1 MKFLLHPKWIVFVT
15 IVPSL
20 LLILVFWGD
29 YNVIQP
35 LLNSETKN
43 QWLAFGF
50 SFSFITAIQIAYTIY
65 ALFKKQKTTLFWALG
80 TLFFYLIYLYAF
92 SYNFDLLI
100 PRSIPNW
107 MLTGNLLLYTG
118 TFLMPTMA
126 FALFILVTLSVP
138 ENKNI
143 NPWSNVLYAILFPM
157 ISFVYFFIIA
167 PFWKTVDQGFGVHS
181 ILIIV
186 ITAIILFLF
195 FLVRFI
201 YTLMSKNA
209 KNYNENVLIWK
220 VLFAIILPL
229 IGLSLCRKS
238 NSGLDFSDVIGD
250 FSSLWFPFLAILNGV
265 LLCLSKKDN
274 PRRQLLIFSFR
285 MLTFAYTFY
294 FFMVFLPF
302 LPLSVIAIF
311 ALGIGILML
320 TPLILFIIHITV
332 LHKDFQFLSQFYSKP
347 KLRIIGLIAF
357 LVIPSIITLD
367 YWNDRNNLSQALNYV
382 YSPDFSN
389 NKKIDEKALLRTL
402 DAIKSN
408 KSNSDFFTSSNQKPY
423 LSSYYNWLVLDNL
436 TLSETKINTLERIFS
451 EGKYFRSFPESK
463 LDSTVQ
469 ISKLSSR
476 STFNKKEN
484 YWTTWVDFQLT
495 NTSADFGKQEYATL
509 LNLPDACWISDYYLY
524 VGKRK
529 EMGILAEKKTAFW
542 IYSNIKNQNRDPGI
556 LFYKT
561 GNKVEF
567 RVFPFNNQEVR
578 KTGIQFI
585 HKEPIQLEIDG
596 EIVKLGNENEKSNSH
611 FEDETAI
618 YVSSNEKRKLRK
630 IKRKPYIHFMVDVSD
645 PAKKEK
651 YTQVIE
657 NFLKANKQLCK
668 NAVISCVASY
678 STLFSIQE
686 NWKTQIKVADSKG
699 GFFLERAIQK
709 AFTEQNQYSTYPIF
723 VVVTD
728 NITTSIITKDFAD
741 WKHLY
746 PENNFFY
753 HLKNHKVLNAHFLD
767 NNPFEIALKDTSIQ
781 VGNEVLEYPIDSKSK
796 VYIPDNQKG
805 SLIFKNAAIIKSTKY
820 AMQKDWL
827 SGLHLQANYRN
838 HIEHPELVDSKWV
851 QQVKFSFQSR
861 ILTPYTSYLVV
872 ENQAQ
877 KNSLLRKQK
886 QVLNGKQS
894 YDIED
899 ENTEMS
905 EPGWLFFLMTIV
917 LFLYFFK
924 KPGFWEKK
932 EKKIF

>member
-15 IVPSL
+15 IIPSI

-29 YNVIQP
+29 FKVIHP

-43 QWLAFGF
+43 RMLTFGF
-50 SFSFITAIQIAYTIY
+50 SFCFMTAFQIAFIIY
-65 ALFKKQKTTLFWALG
+65 ALLKKQKITLFWALG
-80 TLFFYLIYLYAF
+80 TLLFYLIYLYAF

-138 ENKNI
+138 ENQNL

-157 ISFVYFFIIA
+157 VAFVFFFIIA
-167 PFWKTVDQGFGVHS
+167 PFWKTVNQGFGIHS
-181 ILIIV
+181 LLIIV
-186 ITAIILFLF
+186 IAAIILFLF

-201 YTLMSKNA
+201 YTMMSKNA
-209 KNYNENVLIWK
+209 KNYSENVLIWK

-238 NSGLDFSDVIGD
+238 NSGLDFSDVTGD

-265 LLCLSKKDN
+265 LLCLPKKDN
-274 PRRQLLIFSFR
+274 PRSHLFIFSLR

-302 LPLSVIAIF
+302 LPLSVIALF
-311 ALGIGILML
+311 AIGIGILML
-320 TPLILFIIHITV
+320 TPLILFIIHINV
-332 LHKDFQFLSQFYSKP
+332 LHKDFQYLSQFYSKL
-347 KLRIIGLIAF
+347 KLRIIGFLAF
-357 LVIPSIITLD
+357 LIIPSFITLD
-367 YWNDRNNLSQALNYV
+367 YWNDRNNLNQALNYV
-382 YSPDFSN
+382 YSPDFSS
-389 NKKIDEKALLRTL
+389 NKKINEKALLRTL

-436 TLSETKINTLERIFS
+436 SLSETKINTLERIFS
-451 EGKYFRSFPESK
+451 EEKHFRSFPESK
-463 LDSTVQ
+463 LDTTVQ

-476 STFNKKEN
+476 STFNKKGN

-495 NTSADFGKQEYATL
+495 NTSADFGMQEYATL
-509 LNLPDACWISDYYLY
+509 LNLPDGCWISDYYLY

-529 EMGILAEKKTAFW
+529 EMGILAEKKSAFW
-542 IYSNIKNQNRDPGI
+542 IYSTIRNQNRDPGI
-556 LFYKT
+556 LFYKS

-567 RVFPFNNQEVR
+567 RVFPFVEKEIR

-585 HKEPIQLEIDG
+585 HKEPIELEIDG
-596 EIVKLGNENEKSNSH
+596 KIVKLGNEYEKIDAH

-618 YVSSNEKRKLRK
+618 YVSSAEKRKLRK

-651 YTQVIE
+651 YTKAIE
-657 NFLKANKQLCK
+657 NFTNANKQLCK
-668 NAVISCVASY
+668 NAVVSCVASY
-678 STLFSIQE
+678 STCFSVDE
-686 NWKTQIKVADSKG
+686 NWKTQIKEADSKG

-709 AFTEQNQYSTYPIF
+709 AFIAQKQTATYPIF
-723 VVVTD
+723 IVVTD

-741 WKHLY
+741 WRHLY
-746 PENNFFY
+746 PENNLFY
-753 HLKNHKVLNAHFLD
+753 HLKGHNSLNAHFLD
-767 NNPFEIALKDTSIQ
+767 NNPFEIALNDTSIQ
-781 VGNEVLEYPIDSKSK
+781 VGNEVLVYPIGAKNK
-796 VYIPDNQKG
+796 AYIPDNQKG
-805 SLIFKNAAIIKSTKY
+805 SLIFKNATAAKSKKY
-820 AMQKDWL
+820 VMQKDWL
-827 SGLHLQANYRN
+827 SGLQLQANYKN
-838 HIEHPELVDSKWV
+838 HIEHPELVDSDWI
-851 QQVKFSFQSR
+851 QQVKLSFQSR

-894 YDIED
+894 FDLED
-899 ENTEMS
+899 ESNEMS
-905 EPGWLFFLMTIV
+905 EPSWVIAFFLLLI
-917 LFLYFFK
+917 FIYFSK
-924 KPGFWEKK
+924 RNSRV
-932 EKKIF
+932 I

>member
-15 IVPSL
+15 IIPSI

-29 YNVIQP
+29 FKVIHP

-43 QWLAFGF
+43 RWLTFGF
-50 SFSFITAIQIAYTIY
+50 SFGFMTALQIAFTIY
-65 ALFKKQKTTLFWALG
+65 ALLKKQKITLFWALG
-80 TLFFYLIYLYAF
+80 TLLFYLIYLYAF

-100 PRSIPNW
+100 PSSIPNW
-107 MLTGNLLLYTG
+107 MLTGNHLLYTG

-138 ENKNI
+138 ENQNL

-157 ISFVYFFIIA
+157 VAFVFFFIIA
-167 PFWKTVDQGFGVHS
+167 PFWKTVNQGFGIHS
-181 ILIIV
+181 LLIIV
-186 ITAIILFLF
+186 IAAIILFLF

-201 YTLMSKNA
+201 YTIMSKNA
-209 KNYNENVLIWK
+209 KNYKENVLIWK

-229 IGLSLCRKS
+229 IGLSLTRKN
-238 NSGLDFSDVIGD
+238 NSGLDFSDVFGD

-265 LLCLSKKDN
+265 LLCLPKKEN
-274 PRRQLLIFSFR
+274 PRSHLFIFSLR

-302 LPLSVIAIF
+302 LPLSVIALF
-311 ALGIGILML
+311 AIGIGILML
-320 TPLILFIIHITV
+320 TPLILFIIHINV
-332 LHKDFQFLSQFYSKP
+332 LHKDFQYLSKFYSKL
-347 KLRIIGLIAF
+347 KLRIIGFLAF
-357 LVIPSIITLD
+357 LIIPSFITLD
-367 YWNDRNNLSQALNYV
+367 YWIDRNNLNQALNYV
-382 YSPDFSN
+382 YSTDFSS
-389 NKKIDEKALLRTL
+389 NKKINEKALLRTL
-402 DAIKSN
+402 EAIKSN

-423 LSSYYNWLVLDNL
+423 LSNYYNWLVLDNL
-436 TLSETKINTLERIFS
+436 SLSETKINTLERIFS
-451 EGKYFRSFPESK
+451 EEKHFRSFPESK
-463 LDSTVQ
+463 LDTTVQ

-476 STFNKKEN
+476 STFNKNEN

-495 NTSADFGKQEYATL
+495 NTSAVFGMQEYATL

-529 EMGILAEKKTAFW
+529 EMGILAEKKSAFW
-542 IYSNIKNQNRDPGI
+542 IYSTFRNQNRDPGI
-556 LFYKT
+556 LFYKS

-567 RVFPFNNQEVR
+567 RVFPFVEKEIR

-585 HKEPIQLEIDG
+585 HKEPIELEIDG
-596 EIVKLGNENEKSNSH
+596 KIVKLGNENEKIDAY

-618 YVSSNEKRKLRK
+618 YVSSTEKRKLRK
-630 IKRKPYIHFMVDVSD
+630 IKRKPYIHFMVDVSN
-645 PAKKEK
+645 PAKKEN
-651 YTQVIE
+651 YTKAIE
-657 NFLKANKQLCK
+657 NFTKANKLLCK

-678 STLFSIQE
+678 STSFFIDE
-686 NWKTQIKVADSKG
+686 NWKTQIKEADSKG

-709 AFTEQNQYSTYPIF
+709 AFIAQKQTATYPIF

-741 WKHLY
+741 WRHLY
-746 PENNFFY
+746 PENNLFY
-753 HLKNHKVLNAHFLD
+753 HLKSHNSLNAHFLD
-767 NNPFEIALKDTSIQ
+767 NNPFEIALNDTSIQ
-781 VGNEVLEYPIDSKSK
+781 VGNEVLVYPIGAKNK
-796 VYIPDNQKG
+796 AYITDNQKG
-805 SLIFKNAAIIKSTKY
+805 SLIFKNTTAAKSKKY

-827 SGLHLQANYRN
+827 SGLQLQANYRN
-838 HIEHPELVDSKWV
+838 HIEHPELVDSDWI
-851 QQVKFSFQSR
+851 QQVKLSFQSR

-894 YDIED
+894 FDLED
-899 ENTEMS
+899 ESNEMS
-905 EPGWLFFLMTIV
+905 EPSWVLAFFLLLI
-917 LFLYFFK
+917 FIYFSK
-924 KPGFWEKK
+924 RKSRV
-932 EKKIF
+932 IL

>member
-15 IVPSL
+15 IIPSI

-29 YNVIQP
+29 FKVIHP

-43 QWLAFGF
+43 RWLTFGF
-50 SFSFITAIQIAYTIY
+50 SFGFMTAFQIAFIIY
-65 ALFKKQKTTLFWALG
+65 ALLKKQKITLFWALG
-80 TLFFYLIYLYAF
+80 TLLFYLIYLYAF

-138 ENKNI
+138 ENQNL

-157 ISFVYFFIIA
+157 VAFVFFFIIA
-167 PFWKTVDQGFGVHS
+167 PFWKTVNQGFGIHS
-181 ILIIV
+181 LLIIV
-186 ITAIILFLF
+186 IATIILFLF

-201 YTLMSKNA
+201 YTVMSKNA
-209 KNYNENVLIWK
+209 KNYKENVLIWK

-229 IGLSLCRKS
+229 IGLSLTRKN
-238 NSGLDFSDVIGD
+238 NSGLDFSDVFGD

-265 LLCLSKKDN
+265 LICLPKKDN
-274 PRRQLLIFSFR
+274 PRSHLFIFSLR

-302 LPLSVIAIF
+302 LPLSVIALF
-311 ALGIGILML
+311 AIGIGILML
-320 TPLILFIIHITV
+320 TPLILFIIHINV
-332 LHKDFQFLSQFYSKP
+332 LHKDFQYLSQFYSKL
-347 KLRIIGLIAF
+347 KLRIIGFLAF
-357 LVIPSIITLD
+357 LIIPSFITLD
-367 YWNDRNNLSQALNYV
+367 YWNDRNNLNQALNYV
-382 YSPDFSN
+382 YSPDFSS
-389 NKKIDEKALLRTL
+389 NKKINEKALLRTL
-402 DAIKSN
+402 EAIKSN

-436 TLSETKINTLERIFS
+436 SLSETKINTLERVFS
-451 EGKYFRSFPESK
+451 EEKHFRSFPESK

-476 STFNKKEN
+476 STFNKKGN

-495 NTSADFGKQEYATL
+495 NTSADFRMQEYTTL
-509 LNLPDACWISDYYLY
+509 LNLPDGCWISDYYLY

-529 EMGILAEKKTAFW
+529 EMGILAEKKSAFW
-542 IYSNIKNQNRDPGI
+542 IYSTIRNQNRDPGI
-556 LFYKT
+556 LFYKS

-567 RVFPFNNQEVR
+567 RVFPFVEKEIR

-585 HKEPIQLEIDG
+585 HKEPIELEIDG
-596 EIVKLGNENEKSNSH
+596 KIVKLGNENEKIDAH

-618 YVSSNEKRKLRK
+618 YVSSAEKRKLRK

-651 YTQVIE
+651 YTKAIE
-657 NFLKANKQLCK
+657 NFTKTNKQLCK

-678 STLFSIQE
+678 SICFSIDE
-686 NWKTQIKVADSKG
+686 NWKTQIKEADSKG

-709 AFTEQNQYSTYPIF
+709 AFIAQKQTATYPIF
-723 VVVTD
+723 IVVTD

-746 PENNFFY
+746 PENNLFY
-753 HLKNHKVLNAHFLD
+753 HLKSHNSLNAHFLD
-767 NNPFEIALKDTSIQ
+767 NNPFEIALNDTSIQ
-781 VGNEVLEYPIDSKSK
+781 VGNEVLVYPIGAKNK
-796 VYIPDNQKG
+796 VYITDNQKG
-805 SLIFKNAAIIKSTKY
+805 SLILKNATAAKSKKY
-820 AMQKDWL
+820 AIQKDWL
-827 SGLHLQANYRN
+827 SGLQLQANYRN
-838 HIEHPELVDSKWV
+838 HIEHPELVDSDWI
-851 QQVKFSFQSR
+851 QQVKLSFQSR

-894 YDIED
+894 FDLED
-899 ENTEMS
+899 ESNEMS
-905 EPGWLFFLMTIV
+905 EPSWVLAFFLLLI
-917 LFLYFFK
+917 FIYFSK
-924 KPGFWEKK
+924 RKSRV
-932 EKKIF
+932 I